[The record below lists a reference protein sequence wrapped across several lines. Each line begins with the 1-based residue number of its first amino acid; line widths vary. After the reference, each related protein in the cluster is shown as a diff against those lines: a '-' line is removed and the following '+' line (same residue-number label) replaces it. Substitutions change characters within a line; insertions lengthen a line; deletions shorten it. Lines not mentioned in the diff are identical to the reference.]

1 MASHFFTPSPTPTTT
16 GDAVY
21 VATVPLKA
29 SPGPPQLIMSMAYS
43 LNLWKL
49 QHFMVLIKPSSPIRQ
64 EVVVFDFQPRNPE
77 SIEAAISVLSGNL
90 IPGVVLERR
99 LKNVPRQR
107 CWMVGSS
114 KGNAM
119 EMAIE
124 FNNSWETDL
133 RVGFHD
139 CRHYTNELVQHLTG
153 EIQILE
159 RLPRS

>member
-1 MASHFFTPSPTPTTT
+1 MASLFTPSPTTRSGG

-21 VATVPLKA
+21 VAAVPLKA
-29 SPGPPQLIMSMAYS
+29 AADPPQLIMSMAYS
-43 LNLWKL
+43 LNLSNL
-49 QHFMVLIKPSSPIRQ
+49 QHFMVLIKPSSLTHQ
-64 EVVVFDFQPRNPE
+64 EVIVFDFQPRNPE

-99 LKNVPRQR
+99 LKKVPRQR
-107 CWMVGSS
+107 CWLVGSS

-119 EMAIE
+119 EMATE
-124 FNNSWETDL
+124 FNGSWETDL

-139 CRHYTNELVQHLTG
+139 CRNYTNELVQHLTG
-153 EIQILE
+153 EMQILE

>member
-1 MASHFFTPSPTPTTT
+1 MASLFTPSPTTTSAG

-21 VATVPLKA
+21 VAAVPLKA
-29 SPGPPQLIMSMAYS
+29 AAGPPQLIMSMAYS
-43 LNLWKL
+43 LNLSYL
-49 QHFMVLIKPSSPIRQ
+49 QHFMVI
-64 EVVVFDFQPRNPE
+64 VFDFQPRNPE

-99 LKNVPRQR
+99 LKKVPRQR
-107 CWMVGSS
+107 CWLVGSC

-119 EMAIE
+119 EMAID
-124 FNNSWETDL
+124 FNNSWGTDL
-133 RVGFHD
+133 RVGVHD
-139 CRHYTNELVQHLTG
+139 CRNYTNELVQHLTG